1 MDNLIDMISLYNEYK
16 NGNRDVFNKLFISRV
31 KRDKRKNDDYIESKL
46 IIFDIELECISKKIY
61 GYYKMPYK
69 FPRESKCPKF
79 YEQIYNGSF
88 EDLKADAVMVLHKLF
103 NDKNFAPQTSGEI
116 YQRLEY
122 DLKKY
127 LDSTIETSAY
137 TISEN
142 VSCEGKNISLFDLI
156 PAKNN
161 RVDYQG
167 KYHGVFEEIA
177 GVVNNYDV
185 KKLLKGDAFV
195 QRNIIDLI
203 VKYYRLTYNPT
214 LDMNAYP
221 RQKDMISYYQY
232 EYGETI
238 SQPAFSAALEGILK
252 AICECTVSLKGKPVR
267 RSDFIKNK
275 EETEEENDVQE
286 F

>member
-1 MDNLIDMISLYNEYK
+1 MDNNLIDMIGLFNEYK
-16 NGNRDVFNKLFISRV
+16 SGNKNAFNKLFTSRAK
-31 KRDKRKNDDYIESKL
+31 KRMRKDRTVDYIGSEL
-46 IIFDIELECISKKIY
+46 IIFDFELESILKKIY
-61 GYYKMPYK
+61 EYYKLPYI

-142 VSCEGKNISLFDLI
+142 VSCEGKNVSLFDLI
-156 PAKNN
+156 PAKNEKS
-161 RVDYQG
+161 RISS
-167 KYHGVFEEIA
+167 KYHGVFEEIFDI
-177 GVVNNYDV
+177 VSNYDV
-185 KKLLKGDAFV
+185 KALLRSDAFT

-203 VKYYRLTYNPT
+203 EKYYKPTYNPQM
-214 LDMNAYP
+214 DMNTYP
-221 RQKDMISYYQY
+221 RQKDMLVYYKH
-232 EYGETI
+232 EYKETI
-238 SQPAFSAALEGILK
+238 SQPAYSAAIEGILK
-252 AICECTVSLKGKPVR
+252 AICECTISLKGKSVKR
-267 RSDFIKNK
+267 ADFIKN
-275 EETEEENDVQE
+275 EEEQE
-286 F
+286 EIDF